1 MIRFI
6 GFVVLLMCGILLT
19 DNDTWQ
25 SAVGGLLIFLAGG
38 MVGIDDAANKNKLSD
53 HLRRETKR

>member
-1 MIRFI
+1 MIKFL
-6 GFVVLLMCGILLT
+6 GFTALLVLGIWLT

-25 SAVGGLLIFLAGG
+25 STIGGLLIFLAGG
-38 MVGIDDAANKNKLSD
+38 MVGSDDAERKNKLSD

>member
-1 MIRFI
+1 MIKFI
-6 GFVVLLMCGILLT
+6 GFMALLVCGIWIT

-25 SAVGGLLIFLAGG
+25 STVGGLLIFLAGG
-38 MVGIDDAANKNKLSD
+38 MVGSDDAAKKNKLSD

>member
-1 MIRFI
+1 MIKFI
-6 GFVVLLMCGILLT
+6 GFMALLVCGIWLT

-25 SAVGGLLIFLAGG
+25 STVGGLLIFLAGG
-38 MVGIDDAANKNKLSD
+38 MFGENEAKKENKLSD

>member
-1 MIRFI
+1 MIKFI
-6 GFVVLLMCGILLT
+6 GFMALLVCGIWLT

-25 SAVGGLLIFLAGG
+25 STVGGLLIFLSGG
-38 MVGIDDAANKNKLSD
+38 MIGSDDAANKNKLSD

>member
-1 MIRFI
+1 MIKFI
-6 GFVVLLMCGILLT
+6 GFMALLVCGIWLT

-38 MVGIDDAANKNKLSD
+38 MVGSDDAANNNKLSD

>member
-1 MIRFI
+1 MIKFL
-6 GFVVLLMCGILLT
+6 GFTALLVCGIWLT

-25 SAVGGLLIFLAGG
+25 STIGGLLIFLAGG
-38 MVGIDDAANKNKLSD
+38 MVGSSDAERNNKLSD

>member
-1 MIRFI
+1 MIKFI
-6 GFVVLLMCGILLT
+6 GFVALLVCGIWLT

-38 MVGIDDAANKNKLSD
+38 MVGSDDATNKNKLSD

>member
-1 MIRFI
+1 MIKFI
-6 GFVVLLMCGILLT
+6 GFMALLVCGIWLT

-38 MVGIDDAANKNKLSD
+38 MVGEDSAKDKNKLSD
-53 HLRRETKR
+53 HLRKETKR

>member
-1 MIRFI
+1 MIKFI
-6 GFVVLLMCGILLT
+6 GFMALLVCGIWLT

-25 SAVGGLLIFLAGG
+25 STVGGLLIFLAGG
-38 MVGIDDAANKNKLSD
+38 MFGSDDAERNNKLSD